1 MRKTTVPIAVLGA
14 ALLAVTA
21 CSSSKNNSSNNT
33 PTAGGGGTTS
43 ASSAPSASA
52 GGGGGALNGNGAK
65 VGIILPDTVS
75 SPRWVTADPTALKA
89 DCAKYNLSCDIQN
102 AGGSAAHMKT
112 IADQME
118 AGGIKVLMIVNLD
131 QASGAAIEKK
141 AEANGVTTV
150 DYDRLTPG
158 GGAALYVSFDGVKV
172 GEAQGHALTQ
182 CPQVKHLKSVQYVE
196 IDGAKT
202 DNNALLFHQGYD
214 SVLSKQAGWTKVAE
228 QDGNWDAPTAGREF
242 NAMLG
247 AHPNLK
253 AVMVAN
259 DTMAQAVITD
269 LKRQGLAG
277 KVAVSGQDATSGGL
291 QNVMDGTQCFTIYK
305 PSTAEADPAIKA
317 IAQLVNNQ
325 IPDTHGVTSDDP
337 VTHKKVP
344 SILATPIVITK
355 ANVAQPI
362 NDKYLPKNSVCTGKY
377 AAKCAAAGV
386 K

>member
-1 MRKTTVPIAVLGA
+1 MRKTAVSVAVLGA
-14 ALLAVTA
+14 ALLAGTA
-21 CSSSKNNSSNNT
+21 CSSSGNGSNTSPPGGPPPSSNT
-33 PTAGGGGTTS
+33 SSSSSSSGGTI
-43 ASSAPSASA
+43 
-52 GGGGGALNGNGAK
+52 NGNGAK

-89 DCAKYNLSCDIQN
+89 DCTKYNLSCDIQN

-118 AGGIKVLMIVNLD
+118 ASGIKVLMIVNLD

-141 AEANGVTTV
+141 AEQNGVTTV

-172 GEAQGHALTQ
+172 GEAQGKALTQ
-182 CPQVKHLKSVQYVE
+182 CPQVKSLKSVKYVE

-202 DNNALLFHQGYD
+202 DNNALLFNQGYT
-214 SVLSKQAGWTKVAE
+214 SVLSKQPGWTKVGE

-242 NAMLG
+242 SAMLG
-247 AHPNLK
+247 SNPDLK

-277 KVAVSGQDATSGGL
+277 KVAVSGQDATAGGL

-325 IPDTHGVTSDDP
+325 IPDTHGVTSIDP
-337 VTHKKVP
+337 STHKKVP
-344 SILATPIVITK
+344 SILATPITITK

-377 AAKCAAAGV
+377 VAKCQAAGV
-386 K
+386 H